1 MKLLKLLFLFSP
13 LLLLVTPVRAV
24 EDVKSNDPK
33 VLELAKERLNDI
45 ANSKTAT
52 NEKKAFWGTITSIND
67 NQITIEKNN
76 NTYNLVTTDTTTVIN
91 EKRNKA
97 KLDTLKVNQAILA
110 MGTYNNTDNT
120 LATARI
126 VSVDQKTIVKNYQ
139 VIVGKIADISKEAS
153 VITIIPSKD
162 KDIQYQV
169 KTDNKD
175 LKIGAKVI
183 ASLLP
188 DPKNPKSFT
197 AIKIF
202 PL

>member
-1 MKLLKLLFLFSP
+1 MKLLKILLVFSP

-24 EDVKSNDPK
+24 DDIKSNDPK

-52 NEKKAFWGTITSIND
+52 NEKKAFWGTIVSIEGNK
-67 NQITIEKNN
+67 ITLEKNN
-76 NTYNLVTTDTTTVIN
+76 DNYTLITTETTTVIN

-126 VSVDQKTIVKNYQ
+126 VSVDPKTIVKNYQ

-153 VITIIPSKD
+153 VITIIPSKN

-175 LKIGAKVI
+175 LKIGAKII